1 MNVAVGCKV
10 RFLNDVGGGE
20 VIRIIDKR
28 TALVKTFDGFEMPAL
43 LSELVV
49 VEPSADELLQKKTV
63 QEKETAE
70 ANRKKKPKSKV
81 ETLTD
86 DTPEVA
92 DSSGDELS
100 LDIAFVP
107 SNISNLQQSTFDMY
121 LINDSTYRV
130 FYVLSN
136 VIDGNHNPIRSGIL
150 QPETKVLVK
159 RLTPE
164 DVSKLILMNLQAIY
178 HKNIPYKP
186 FQPEFYDI
194 ELDPIKLY
202 KRGNFKRN
210 DFFDTDAYIISI
222 ASTKR
227 EAFIRHLT
235 DKAIAEAIKQKEK
248 PAPVKEVKK
257 PNIETEEVDLH
268 IHELIDNWKDLTPGE
283 ILKIQLARFE
293 TALEGGIKSTTTKR
307 MVFIH
312 GVGNGKLKYEI
323 TKLLSS
329 KYPKLRYQDASFKE
343 YGFGA
348 TMVFLK

>member
-28 TALVKTFDGFEMPAL
+28 TALVKTFDGFEMPVL

-49 VEPSADELLQKKTV
+49 VEPAADELLQKKTV
-63 QEKETAE
+63 QEKETAD
-70 ANRKKKPKSKV
+70 ANRNKKPKSEV
-81 ETLTD
+81 INLTD

-121 LINDSTYRV
+121 LVNDSTYRV

-136 VIDGNHNPIRSGIL
+136 VIDDNHTPISSGIL
-150 QPETKVLVK
+150 QPDTKVLVK

-178 HKNIPYKP
+178 YKNIPYKP

-210 DFFDTDAYIISI
+210 DFFDIDAYIISI

-235 DKAIAEAIKQKEK
+235 DKAIVEAIKQKEK
-248 PAPVKEVKK
+248 P
-257 PNIETEEVDLH
+257 
-268 IHELIDNWKDLTPGE
+268 
-283 ILKIQLARFE
+283 
-293 TALEGGIKSTTTKR
+293 
-307 MVFIH
+307 
-312 GVGNGKLKYEI
+312 
-323 TKLLSS
+323 
-329 KYPKLRYQDASFKE
+329 
-343 YGFGA
+343 
-348 TMVFLK
+348 